1 MNICSSKNSFIRI
14 AAALMLIGPLLASA
28 AAAVSAYDRIVVSG
42 FESTPTYYVATS
54 GIDSNPGTRVLPWKT
69 IKYAV
74 GASSPAPAGSV
85 IYVAAGTYSDQV
97 TFAKDGISLIGYKM
111 QPGDQPRVLA
121 NVPINMDAT
130 DPFPTFDPAEMPLLD
145 HADRTSG
152 GWSA

>member
-85 IYVAAGTYSDQV
+85 IYFRQGWY
-97 TFAKDGISLIGYKM
+97 I
-111 QPGDQPRVLA
+111 
-121 NVPINMDAT
+121 
-130 DPFPTFDPAEMPLLD
+130 
-145 HADRTSG
+145 ADRLQDAARR
-152 GWSA
+152 SAACARQCADQHGRY